1 MSAKKRDEFKKRN
14 AIYRQKWDVQ
24 FANFTSAPDEA
35 GRIAGLKGLA
45 KLATTN
51 RGLPEGLPLNTLIIL
66 CRREKAKYQPAG
78 KWGTESD
85 IAYMGLI
92 KAIKEERRTDLAS
105 ADD

>member
-1 MSAKKRDEFKKRN
+1 MSAKQRVAFKQKN
-14 AIYRQKWDVQ
+14 AIYRQKWDLQ

-45 KLATTN
+45 KLATAN
-51 RGLPEGLPLNTLIIL
+51 KGLPEGLPLNTLITL
-66 CRREKAKYQPAG
+66 CRREKAKYQAKG
-78 KWGTESD
+78 AWGTESD
-85 IAYMGLI
+85 IAYMSMI